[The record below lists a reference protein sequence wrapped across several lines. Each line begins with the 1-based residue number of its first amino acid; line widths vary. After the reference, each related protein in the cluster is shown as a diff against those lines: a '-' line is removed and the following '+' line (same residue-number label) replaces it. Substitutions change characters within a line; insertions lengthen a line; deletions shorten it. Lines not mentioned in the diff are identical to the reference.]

1 MLLATHNQKSGLFW
15 LVAGIIISYVAAGY
29 GIGTPR
35 EPGPGYIA
43 FLMGLVI
50 CLLSAIL
57 ILQDLRSR
65 VREPIS
71 GLFRGNM
78 PRVLCTLLALIGYTL
93 LLPYLGFCVDSI
105 ILLYGLIIL
114 SGKRDHLVAGGIAV
128 GVSVVSYYVFTR
140 LLQTS
145 LPVGVLGEWIFGGLP

>member
-15 LVAGIIISYVAAGY
+15 LIAGIIISYVAAGY

-65 VREPIS
+65 VREPLS
-71 GLFRGNM
+71 QLFRGNM
-78 PRVLCTLLALIGYTL
+78 PRVLCTLLALLVYTV
-93 LLPYLGFCVDSI
+93 LLPYLGFCVDSVL
-105 ILLYGLIIL
+105 LLYGLILL
-114 SGKRDHLVAGGIAV
+114 SGNRNHPVAGGIAV
-128 GVSVVSYYVFTR
+128 AVSVGSYYLFARV
-140 LLQTS
+140 LQTS